1 MTTANQKEFG
11 ETWVYESIISALP
24 GIDIPN
30 TLAIGIQLVFFE
42 TAVLAFAVWDNNG
55 AIAIVG
61 SAAVLLATLGSVE
74 MLRISRLVRSRA
86 VPTSY
91 KRLLFGS
98 KVETVLGVLVYVALI
113 THLFVFEPQQS
124 VRPLLHSLLG
134 ANPPIV
140 VMMCFCSL
148 GGISHTALGRTGGQA
163 CLDFGEQVGTEFQMR
178 VRMNL
183 ILIQKRLA
191 FFAVQTLKQHF
202 LVCSNYRSLP
212 F

>member
-148 GGISHTALGRTGGQA
+148 GGISHIALGRTGGQA